1 MAYLPRPSI
10 FIYLINNT
18 ILKYF
23 IVPVIFIF
31 ITIWLIW
38 PKLTQGTSFL
48 DITSIKN
55 ICYSNVL
62 LGQGKKLSIN
72 VVILHKQSEWV
83 RKANDGNLCSERYKF
98 PYRKN
103 IAHFLSDSLLMSRNG
118 PFSGRPRSKFW
129 VQHFCMTSN
138 SKNFAFIQLFDPRLP
153 WVSKLWYRSALGGLW
168 SKSLST
174 AFLYRIDLH

>member
-1 MAYLPRPSI
+1 MFNKNVDIRHLYVLRNFFFQKITRILFSWKIITTTFFHWMRYFQFLYCFVFWYSFLPSFFTLQTVRLKRPSYKCANWSDGITDAQFWTTSKTLMANLPRPSI
-10 FIYLINNT
+10 FIYLIHNT

-72 VVILHKQSEWV
+72 VVILHK
-83 RKANDGNLCSERYKF
+83 
-98 PYRKN
+98 
-103 IAHFLSDSLLMSRNG
+103 
-118 PFSGRPRSKFW
+118 
-129 VQHFCMTSN
+129 
-138 SKNFAFIQLFDPRLP
+138 
-153 WVSKLWYRSALGGLW
+153 
-168 SKSLST
+168 
-174 AFLYRIDLH
+174 